1 MDGRSS
7 IRIGLRLAHTQHER
21 RAQAQCT
28 TRAPANQHAMASR
41 VPDAS
46 KAKEAQEELKLGNKA

>member
-1 MDGRSS
+1 MPLSRRTHAPRRTSS
-7 IRIGLRLAHTQHER
+7 
-21 RAQAQCT
+21 
-28 TRAPANQHAMASR
+28 APHAAMASR